1 MPDQRD
7 YDVIVVGAGNA
18 AMAAA
23 YAARQEG
30 ANVVVLEKAPIEL
43 RGGNT
48 RFTTGAVRFAYD
60 GLEDIAALV
69 PDLTPAEVENLDVT
83 PYTKDDFYNDLM
95 RVTEGMADPE
105 LSDLLVTE
113 SYPTMKW
120 LSELGVQWEVSGIQR
135 ALKRGH
141 RARFYSM
148 IVTKGAGLGLS
159 DQQFEIAERLGI
171 PVYYEAKGTRL
182 LTDESSGR
190 VEGIRVRYPDGH
202 RDLRAGAV
210 VIASGGFEA
219 NRELRV
225 RYMGPKWDEVKV
237 RGSKYDTGEGLMMAI
252 GLGARPIG
260 QWSGGH
266 STPIDAGSPE
276 YGSLELTDHTRRA
289 SYAYGLM
296 VNESCERFADE
307 GEDFMPYTYAKM
319 GSIVQ
324 DQPHRLAFQIFDQ
337 KGLPYL
343 ERLYYATTVPVEGDT
358 IKELADHLGLDAER
372 LERVVEEYN
381 RSIDESVEFNPWIM
395 DGKATQGLAPPKT
408 NWAFKLDTPP
418 YVGYPVTGGLTFTFG
433 GVQIDRRGR
442 VIDTEDNPIP
452 GLYAAGEVTG
462 GFFYFNYPGA
472 SGLTRGAVT
481 GRISGTNAAR
491 EVAGKPLWT
500 P

>member
-1 MPDQRD
+1 MSEQRD
-7 YDVIVVGAGNA
+7 WDVVVVGAGNA

-23 YAARQEG
+23 YAARQEE
-30 ANVVVLEKAPIEL
+30 AEVVVLEKAPLEL

-69 PDLTPAEVENLDVT
+69 PDLAPAEIENLDVT

-95 RVTEGMADPE
+95 RVTEGLADPE

-113 SYPTMKW
+113 SYPAIKW
-120 LSELGVQWEVSGIQR
+120 LSDLGVQWEVSGIQR

-159 DQQFEIAERLGI
+159 DQEFEIAERMGI
-171 PVYYEAKGTRL
+171 PVHYEAKLSKL
-182 LTDESSGR
+182 LTDPETGR
-190 VEGIRVRYPDGH
+190 VTGVRVRYPDGF
-202 RDLRAGAV
+202 RDLGAGAV
-210 VIASGGFEA
+210 VMACGGFEA

-237 RGSKYDTGEGLMMAI
+237 RGSKYDTGEGLMMTI
-252 GLGARPIG
+252 DLGARSIG

-266 STPIDAGSPE
+266 STPIDAASPE

-296 VNESCERFADE
+296 LNEDCERFADE

-337 KGLPYL
+337 KGIPYL

-358 IKELADHLGLDAER
+358 IAEVGEKLGLDPKK
-372 LERVVEEYN
+372 LEQVVEEYN
-381 RSIDESVEFNPWIM
+381 RSIDESVEFNPWVK
-395 DGKATQGLAPPKT
+395 DGKATHGLEPPKT

-433 GVQIDRRGR
+433 GVQIDRRAQI
-442 VIDTEDNPIP
+442 IDTGDNPVP
-452 GLYAAGEVTG
+452 GLFGAGELTG

-481 GRISGTNAAR
+481 GRIAGTNAAR
-491 EVAGKPLWT
+491 QAFGKPLWT

>member
-1 MPDQRD
+1 MAEQRD
-7 YDVIVVGAGNA
+7 WDVVVVGAGNA

-30 ANVVVLEKAPIEL
+30 ANVVVLEEAPIEL

-69 PDLTPAEVENLDVT
+69 PDLTSAEVENLDVT

-105 LSDLLVTE
+105 LSELLVTE

-120 LSELGVQWEVSGIQR
+120 LTELGVQWEVSGIQR

-159 DQQFEIAERLGI
+159 DQEFDIAERLGI
-171 PVYYEAKGTRL
+171 PVHYEAKMSKL
-182 LTDESSGR
+182 LTDPQTGR
-190 VEGIRVRYPDGH
+190 VTGVRVRYPDGY
-202 RDLRAGAV
+202 RDLCAGAIV
-210 VIASGGFEA
+210 MACGGFEA

-237 RGSKYDTGEGLMMAI
+237 RGSKYDTGEGLMMVLD
-252 GLGARPIG
+252 LGARPIG

-266 STPIDAGSPE
+266 STPIDAASPAF
-276 YGSLELTDHTRRA
+276 GSLELTDHTRRA

-296 VNESCERFADE
+296 VNEDCERFADE

-324 DQPHRLAFQIFDQ
+324 DQSHRLAFQIFDQ

-343 ERLYYATTVPVEGDT
+343 EKLYYATTVPVEGDT
-358 IKELADHLGLDAER
+358 IAEVAEQLGLDPQK

-381 RSIDESVEFNPWIM
+381 RSVDESVEFNPWIK
-395 DGKATQGLAPPKT
+395 DGKATRDLEPAKT
-408 NWAFKLDTPP
+408 NFKLDTPP

-433 GVQIDRRGR
+433 GVQIDRRAQ

-452 GLYAAGEVTG
+452 GLYAAGELTG

-472 SGLTRGAVT
+472 SGLARGAVT
-481 GRISGTNAAR
+481 GRIAGTNAAR
-491 EVAGKPLWT
+491 EAFGKPLWT